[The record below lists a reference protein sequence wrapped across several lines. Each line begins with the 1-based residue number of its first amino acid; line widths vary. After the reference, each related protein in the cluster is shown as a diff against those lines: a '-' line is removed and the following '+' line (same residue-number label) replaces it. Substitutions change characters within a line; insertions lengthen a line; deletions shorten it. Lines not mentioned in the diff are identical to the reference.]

1 MVCKPQVLASLL
13 ALASLMTTPAVY
25 AACTYPHAPPP
36 FPDGNTAAMD
46 AMLKG
51 KESVKQYMSDMDAY
65 IKCVDEESP
74 PAPANTQ
81 LTEAQKKEQ
90 DARERVRAQKHNAAV
105 ADEEAVAER
114 FNVQLRAFKAKS
126 AKN

>member
-1 MVCKPQVLASLL
+1 MVCKPTVAASLL
-13 ALASLMTTPAVY
+13 ALAALIATPAAF

-36 FPDGNTAAMD
+36 FPDGNTASMEE
-46 AMLKG
+46 MLTAK
-51 KESVKQYMSDMDAY
+51 KSVQQYMGDMDAY
-65 IKCVDEESP
+65 IKCIDEESP
-74 PAPANTQ
+74 PGPPTAQ

-114 FNVQLRAFKAKS
+114 FNVQLRAYKAKS
-126 AKN
+126 AKG